1 MADTFET
8 IQNEIEVIR
17 TETGKEKNTQF
28 RVGGVLKKILN
39 FIKSYS
45 DSKPATYI
53 SVTDPEGNPNIT
65 VKNGD
70 RWVCT
75 GTPITVYE
83 RINGTWINF
92 GGGVKV
98 HFETPV
104 QEKNGDFLIKDYQL
118 LSLINNEWVKLKDSY
133 HLYQSFGEVEDED
146 TFELNF
152 KPIPSSVRLY
162 VNGLLREVQINDKT
176 LTLPYTVIGAV
187 AVYYSAKDVA
197 HMMIYHNGE
206 LVTHNE
212 EVIINDII
220 F

>member
-1 MADTFET
+1 MADTFES

-17 TETGKEKNTQF
+17 TETGKERNTQF

-45 DSKPATYI
+45 DSKPTTYK
-53 SVTDPEGNPNIT
+53 STTDPADDPDIT
-65 VKNGD
+65 VKDGD
-70 RWVCT
+70 RWIST
-75 GTPITVYE
+75 GTPLVVYE
-83 RINGTWINF
+83 RVNGTWVNF

-104 QEKNGDFLIKDYQL
+104 QEKNGDLLIKDYQL
-118 LSLINNEWVKLKDSY
+118 LFFNNEWIKLQDSY
-133 HLYQSFGEVEDED
+133 HFYQSFGEVQDED

-152 KPIPSSVRLY
+152 IPIPSSVRLY

-176 LTLPYTVIGAV
+176 LTLPYRVTGTV
-187 AVYYSAKDVA
+187 AVYYSSKDVA

-212 EVIINDII
+212 EVIINNVI